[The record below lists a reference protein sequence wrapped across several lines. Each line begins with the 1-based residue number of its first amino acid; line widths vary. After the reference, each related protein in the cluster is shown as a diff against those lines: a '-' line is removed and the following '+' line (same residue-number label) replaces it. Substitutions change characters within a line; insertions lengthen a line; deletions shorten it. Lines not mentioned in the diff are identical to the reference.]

1 MCVGEKC
8 VYVGNVRDTRMVVV
22 MFVVIMIITT
32 TDIISIITINR
43 EWLMIDTRP
52 VIHFW
57 NVRNKME

>member
-1 MCVGEKC
+1 MTVCVGEKC

-43 EWLMIDTRP
+43 E
-52 VIHFW
+52 
-57 NVRNKME
+57 